1 MKIRCK
7 LIFNYPT
14 SDMTDKIRNALE
26 VDNYRF
32 IQTDVDND
40 RLVVDMKSESVM
52 SLLHTLEDY
61 LSCLGTAENVIIQTE
76 ETLTKESCK

>member
-1 MKIRCK
+1 
-7 LIFNYPT
+7 
-14 SDMTDKIRNALE
+14 MTDKIRNALE